1 MWVNVAILTYLVYS
15 ENVCK
20 NFSSSVISV
29 ISVENEVNYI
39 MYIVDFN

>member
-20 NFSSSVISV
+20 NFSPSV